1 MTTLYL
7 VRHAK
12 PAAAWGETAD
22 AGLDDT
28 GRMQAR
34 RAAEELSALGRKLPI
49 LSSPLKRCR
58 ETAAPLG
65 VLWNSEVEIFSPV
78 AEIPSPPLSSADKQ
92 QWLANAMAGDWA
104 QLQAS
109 APVGSPDYS
118 AWRND
123 MLAALRAL
131 PGDAV
136 IFSHY
141 IAINVILGAAQNSE
155 KVIVFRPGHA
165 SITQVGVTPDAVR
178 VIKLGR
184 EAEVGSSVL
193 LGK

>member
-1 MTTLYL
+1 MTILYL

-12 PAAAWGETAD
+12 PAAAWGEVTD

-28 GRMQAR
+28 GHVQAR
-34 RAAEELSALGRKLPI
+34 RAAEEISALGRKLPI

-78 AEIPSPPLSSADKQ
+78 AEIPSPPLSSTDKQ
-92 QWLANAMAGDWA
+92 QWLANAMAGDWT
-104 QLQAS
+104 QLQTS
-109 APVGSPDYS
+109 APIGSPDYS
-118 AWRND
+118 AWRSD
-123 MLAALRAL
+123 MLAALRNL

-141 IAINVILGAAQNSE
+141 IAINVILGVAQNSE
-155 KVIVFRPGHA
+155 RVIVFRPGHA
-165 SITQVGVTPDAVR
+165 SITQVEITSDAVR
-178 VIKLGR
+178 VIKLVR
-184 EAEVGSSVL
+184 EAEAGSSVL
-193 LGK
+193 LGR

>member
-22 AGLDDT
+22 AGLDET
-28 GRMQAR
+28 GHTQAR
-34 RAAEELSALGRKLPI
+34 RAAEELLALGRKLPI

-58 ETAAPLG
+58 ETAKPLAA
-65 VLWNSEVEIFSPV
+65 LWNSVVEILPAV
-78 AEIPSPPLSSADKQ
+78 AEIPSPPLSAAAKQ
-92 QWLANAMAGDWA
+92 QWLANGMLGDWS

-109 APVGSPDYS
+109 APIGSPDYS
-118 AWRND
+118 VWRND

-165 SITQVGVTPDAVR
+165 SITQVEVTPDAVR

-184 EAEVGSSVL
+184 EAEAGSSVL

>member
-22 AGLDDT
+22 AGLDET
-28 GRMQAR
+28 GHTQAR
-34 RAAEELSALGRKLPI
+34 RAAEELVALGRKLPI

-58 ETAAPLG
+58 ETAKPLAA
-65 VLWNSEVEIFSPV
+65 LWNSEVEIFSPV
-78 AEIPSPPLSSADKQ
+78 AEIPSPPLSGAAKQ
-92 QWLANAMAGDWA
+92 QWLASGMLGDWS

-155 KVIVFRPGHA
+155 RVIVFRPGHA
-165 SITQVGVTPDAVR
+165 SITRVEVTPDALR

-184 EAEVGSSVL
+184 EAEAGSSVL